1 MLVLS
6 DEFTLNSALEKM
18 RFDIKRALLDARKA
32 LLELP
37 AAVCPR
43 KSKSDKSGAVPSM
56 YECNSWTATTEIP
69 WNTEHE
75 RALTPAEGITKLGAK
90 LQQCEFELRL
100 VHNELAAIR
109 GSPVSDK
116 TKGGR
121 IPGDPGPAA
130 TSQTPLPRA
139 LRHLESFNR
148 PAQQTWTRPLSP
160 LTAGDGGTWR
170 C

>member
-109 GSPVSDK
+109 GSTTDACNTCISCEGLLLAICMPLMQPC
-116 TKGGR
+116 TLENY
-121 IPGDPGPAA
+121 A
-130 TSQTPLPRA
+130 TIRNEPIICSI
-139 LRHLESFNR
+139 
-148 PAQQTWTRPLSP
+148 LSS
-160 LTAGDGGTWR
+160 L
-170 C
+170 